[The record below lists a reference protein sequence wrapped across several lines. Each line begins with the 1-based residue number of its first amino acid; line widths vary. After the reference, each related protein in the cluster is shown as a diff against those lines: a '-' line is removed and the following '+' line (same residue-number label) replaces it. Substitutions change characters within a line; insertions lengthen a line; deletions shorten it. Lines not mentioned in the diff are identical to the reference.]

1 MSAIAND
8 SMLAMYSIVAIAN
21 SIVANNN
28 RINVISNN
36 GVVNIT
42 GCIITTNNNC
52 VITTN
57 INISTGVTFVGVV
70 SITGCNISTA
80 NGVTTCRVG
89 APTG

>member
-36 GVVNIT
+36 YYWGH
-42 GCIITTNNNC
+42 
-52 VITTN
+52 
-57 INISTGVTFVGVV
+57 S
-70 SITGCNISTA
+70 
-80 NGVTTCRVG
+80 
-89 APTG
+89 